1 MSLQGQAI
9 TAYKNYINKSM
20 GQTPKEEAPT
30 MGSGLLSRNKPVEVE
45 GNKEDYLMDQFK
57 ALQKLRAGINNGKT

>member
-9 TAYKNYINKSM
+9 TAYKNYLNKSM
-20 GQTPKEEAPT
+20 GQAPKEETPT
-30 MGSGLLSRNKPVEVE
+30 MGAGLLSRNKPVEVE

-57 ALQKLRAGINNGKT
+57 ALQKLRAEIANGKT